1 MGVLILPPVRG
12 ASKQGGAQPH
22 TVKGGKIELASGVA
36 DKTTALPDE
45 PPAHLPSKRRGLRYT
60 SDTYRG
66 GDRTA
71 TTAKGGPRPP
81 LAESRSKRRHRQRR
95 CRSLR
100 RQGSEQG
107 AARNERGAA
116 RANNLKQLNSTPFFY
131 NCLCS
136 FSHSGLTDILCYIG
150 LSFLALIYRF
160 KKSVG
165 KRNTRQV

>member
-1 MGVLILPPVRG
+1 MKKARIALHQR
-12 ASKQGGAQPH
+12 
-22 TVKGGKIELASGVA
+22 SG
-36 DKTTALPDE
+36 TYR
-45 PPAHLPSKRRGLRYT
+45 H
-60 SDTYRG
+60 TYRG

-150 LSFLALIYRF
+150 LSFLTLDLPTRSDISVEVACRQAQHSASMKKVVIRF
-160 KKSVG
+160 H
-165 KRNTRQV
+165 

>member
-1 MGVLILPPVRG
+1 MNWLRGWRTKQPPCPTSRR
-12 ASKQGGAQPH
+12 H
-22 TVKGGKIELASGVA
+22 TCHQKGE
-36 DKTTALPDE
+36 DC
-45 PPAHLPSKRRGLRYT
+45 
-60 SDTYRG
+60 
-66 GDRTA
+66 A

-150 LSFLALIYRF
+150 LSFLTLDLPTRSDISVEVACRQAQHSASMKKVVIRF
-160 KKSVG
+160 H
-165 KRNTRQV
+165 

>member
-1 MGVLILPPVRG
+1 MPPVRG

-36 DKTTALPDE
+36 DKTAALPDE

-60 SDTYRG
+60 SEAELTDTL
-66 GDRTA
+66 TA
-71 TTAKGGPRPP
+71 AETAP
-81 LAESRSKRRHRQRR
+81 LQQQKADHVRR
-95 CRSLR
+95 LR

-150 LSFLALIYRF
+150 LSFLTLDLPTRSDISVEVACRQAQHSASMKKVVIRF
-160 KKSVG
+160 Y
-165 KRNTRQV
+165 

>member
-45 PPAHLPSKRRGLRYT
+45 PPAHLPSKRR
-60 SDTYRG
+60 
-66 GDRTA
+66 
-71 TTAKGGPRPP
+71 
-81 LAESRSKRRHRQRR
+81 
-95 CRSLR
+95 
-100 RQGSEQG
+100 
-107 AARNERGAA
+107 
-116 RANNLKQLNSTPFFY
+116 ANNLKQLNSTPFFY

-150 LSFLALIYRF
+150 LSFLTLDLPTRSDISVEVACRQAQHSASMKKVVIRF
-160 KKSVG
+160 H
-165 KRNTRQV
+165 